1 MDNNPFDL
9 GDPPPGDGYSGPRV
23 GVPSCPPPAV
33 GSSMQDN
40 AVVPVVAPADRAG
53 PAEVL
58 PENKPEAEPSVFR
71 RAGGREGLIAA
82 AIAVVLVA
90 AAAFALGGEPA
101 GPAGSSGQQSS
112 PGPRIAQSSPGVGT
126 SPNASGTP
134 DSSRSKL
141 NLLHLDVAAIS
152 ASTEPA
158 VVDVTSTLANNV
170 GQETGTGM
178 VVSPS
183 GEVLTNNHVIDGA
196 TAISAKID
204 GRGPVYRATLVATD
218 PTADIAL
225 IQLVG
230 VSGLK
235 TISVAESA
243 SVAVG
248 DAVVAIGNALDLPGP
263 PKVTEGTVTASNVP
277 IVAQEMGT
285 SFCENLTGMI
295 ETDVPLEP
303 GNSGGPL
310 LDSQGQVIGI
320 NTAASANYDTPA
332 GGSPST
338 DGFAIPI
345 AKAIAVVTQMRDGEA
360 TSTVH
365 IGTSPFLGV
374 EVTSLPGAV
383 ASANSC
389 GNQNPGDFDQLEP
402 GPSAPVD
409 SGALVVGVEAGT
421 PAAEAGIEQG
431 DAITMFDGTAVSTPT
446 ALTRLVQAES
456 PGDTAEVSWVDLAGE
471 THEARVVLAAGPA
484 D

>member
-1 MDNNPFDL
+1 MDINLF
-9 GDPPPGDGYSGPRV
+9 GSSDPPRDGYCGPRV

-33 GSSMQDN
+33 GASMRDIP
-40 AVVPVVAPADRAG
+40 VVPVVMPADA
-53 PAEVL
+53 AKAVDQL
-58 PENKPEAEPSVFR
+58 PESKPETEPSVFR

-101 GPAGSSGQQSS
+101 GPAGSSGQAGS
-112 PGPRIAQSSPGVGT
+112 GPRTAQSSPGVAT
-126 SPNASGTP
+126 SPNASGAP

-158 VVDVTSTLANNV
+158 VVDLTSTLANNA

-178 VVSPS
+178 VITPA

-196 TAISAKID
+196 TAISARID

-218 PTADIAL
+218 PAADIAL

-235 TISVAESA
+235 TVSVGDSSSA
-243 SVAVG
+243 AVG
-248 DAVVAIGNALDLPGP
+248 DAVVAIGNALDLPGR
-263 PKVTEGTVTASNVP
+263 PKVTEGTITASNVP
-277 IVAQEMGT
+277 ILAQESGT
-285 SFCENLTGMI
+285 SFCEDLKGMI
-295 ETDVPLEP
+295 ETDAPLEP

-310 LDSQGQVIGI
+310 LDSEGQVIGI
-320 NTAASANYDTPA
+320 NTAATGTYEAPA
-332 GGSPST
+332 GGAPSS

-345 AKAIAVVTQMRDGEA
+345 AKAIAVVTQMRDGDA
-360 TSTVH
+360 SSTIH
-365 IGTSPFLGV
+365 IGASPFLGV
-374 EVTSLPGAV
+374 EVTSLPGA
-383 ASANSC
+383 AARSSSC
-389 GNQNPGDFDQLEP
+389 GSQNPGDFGQLEP

-409 SGALVVGVEAGT
+409 SGALVVGVEPGT
-421 PAAEAGIEQG
+421 PAAGAGIEQG
-431 DAITMFDGTAVSTPT
+431 DAITMFDGTAVSSPT
-446 ALTRLVQAES
+446 ALTRLVQAAS
-456 PGDTAEVSWVDLAGE
+456 PGDTAEISWVDLAGE
-471 THEARVVLAAGPA
+471 THEATVVLAVGPA